1 MENAPIEVPTRTL
14 VESMLR
20 DDATIDAGA
29 LYDVAGE
36 LGMTDQ
42 QVRLCIKRLVADGQF
57 VQDGR
62 GRKAVL
68 RATDELRSTITPDL
82 DYLRLMYAQD
92 RGDAP
97 WDGRWHVVAFA
108 VPESVRPARDAMRDA
123 IVRLGGA
130 AIQGGLYVSP
140 NDWDSEIADAAGQL
154 AIAEHV
160 TTLTTT
166 DLTVG
171 GTVEPRAAAGLLW
184 PLDDIAERH
193 RRLLTVA
200 ERALSAL
207 PDAAPTAQLTTA
219 IELAAEFSRAVE
231 PDPLLPPELLPQPW
245 IGVAARARVADCWA
259 ELLKSDAPQRIKL
272 FQWYSE
278 VVAEVA
284 ARSRSAASV

>member
-1 MENAPIEVPTRTL
+1 
-14 VESMLR
+14 MLR

-57 VQDGR
+57 TQDGR

-68 RATDELRSTITPDL
+68 RATDELRSTITPDR
-82 DYLRLMYAQD
+82 DYIRFMYAQD

-108 VPESVRPARDAMRDA
+108 VPESVRAARDAMRDA

-140 NDWDSEIADAAGQL
+140 NDWDSEISAAAEQL
-154 AIAEHV
+154 GISEHV
-160 TTLTTT
+160 TTLTTA
-166 DLTVG
+166 DLAVG
-171 GTVEPRAAAGLLW
+171 DIIEPCALATHIW
-184 PLDDIAERH
+184 PLDEIAERH
-193 RRLLTVA
+193 RRLLAVA
-200 ERALSAL
+200 ERALLAL
-207 PDAAPTAQLTTA
+207 PDATPTRQQTIA
-219 IELAAEFSRAVE
+219 IELAAEFTRAIE

-245 IGVAARARVADCWA
+245 IGAAARAAVAACWA
-259 ELLKSDAPQRIKL
+259 EMSKSDAPQRIKL
-272 FQWYSE
+272 FQWYAD
-278 VVAEVA
+278 VIDEVA
-284 ARSRSAASV
+284 LPRG

>member
-1 MENAPIEVPTRTL
+1 MEDQSIEVPTRTL

-57 VQDGR
+57 TQDGR

-68 RATDELRSTITPDL
+68 RATDELRSTITPDR
-82 DYLRLMYAQD
+82 DYIRFMYAQD

-108 VPESVRPARDAMRDA
+108 VPESVRAARDAMRDA

-140 NDWDSEIADAAGQL
+140 NDWDSEISAAAEQL
-154 AIAEHV
+154 GISEHV
-160 TTLTTT
+160 TTMTTA
-166 DLTVG
+166 DLAVG
-171 GTVEPRAAAGLLW
+171 DLIEPRALAAHLW
-184 PLDDIAERH
+184 PLDEIAERH
-193 RRLLTVA
+193 RRLLAVA
-200 ERALSAL
+200 DRALLAL
-207 PDAAPTAQLTTA
+207 PDTTPTRQQTIA
-219 IELAAEFSRAVE
+219 IELAAEFTRAVE
-231 PDPLLPPELLPQPW
+231 PDPLLPPELLPQSW
-245 IGVAARARVADCWA
+245 IGAAARAKVAACWA
-259 ELLKSDAPQRIKL
+259 EMSRSDAPQRIKL
-272 FQWYSE
+272 FQWYAD
-278 VVAEVA
+278 VIDEVA
-284 ARSRSAASV
+284 QPRG

>member
-1 MENAPIEVPTRTL
+1 
-14 VESMLR
+14 MLR

-57 VQDGR
+57 TQDGR

-68 RATDELRSTITPDL
+68 RATDELRSTITPDR
-82 DYLRLMYAQD
+82 DYIRFMYAQD

-108 VPESVRPARDAMRDA
+108 VPESVRAARDAMRDA

-140 NDWDSEIADAAGQL
+140 NDWDSEISAAAEQL
-154 AIAEHV
+154 GISEHV
-160 TTLTTT
+160 TTMTTA
-166 DLTVG
+166 DLAVG
-171 GTVEPRAAAGLLW
+171 DLIEPRALAAHLW
-184 PLDDIAERH
+184 PLDEIAERH
-193 RRLLTVA
+193 RRLLAVA
-200 ERALSAL
+200 ERALLAL
-207 PDAAPTAQLTTA
+207 SDATPTRHQTIA
-219 IELAAEFSRAVE
+219 IELAAEFTRAVE

-245 IGVAARARVADCWA
+245 IGAAARAKVAACWA
-259 ELLKSDAPQRIKL
+259 ELLKIDAPQRIKL
-272 FQWYSE
+272 FEWYSE
-278 VVAEVA
+278 VIDEVTKG
-284 ARSRSAASV
+284 

>member
-1 MENAPIEVPTRTL
+1 MEDPSIEVPTRTL

-57 VQDGR
+57 TQDGR

-68 RATDELRSTITPDL
+68 RATDELRSTITPDR
-82 DYLRLMYAQD
+82 DYIRFMYAQD

-108 VPESVRPARDAMRDA
+108 VPESVRAARDAMRDA

-140 NDWDSEIADAAGQL
+140 NDWDSEISAAAEQL
-154 AIAEHV
+154 GISEHV
-160 TTLTTT
+160 TTMTTA
-166 DLTVG
+166 DLAVG
-171 GTVEPRAAAGLLW
+171 DLIEPRALAAHLW
-184 PLDDIAERH
+184 PLDEIAERH
-193 RRLLTVA
+193 RRLLAVA
-200 ERALSAL
+200 DRALLAL
-207 PDAAPTAQLTTA
+207 SDATPTRQLTIA
-219 IELAAEFSRAVE
+219 IELAAEFTRAVE
-231 PDPLLPPELLPQPW
+231 PDPLLPLELLPQPW
-245 IGVAARARVADCWA
+245 IGVAARAKVAACWA
-259 ELLKSDAPQRIKL
+259 EMLKGDAPQRIKL

-278 VVAEVA
+278 VIDEVTKG
-284 ARSRSAASV
+284 

>member
-1 MENAPIEVPTRTL
+1 MEDPSIEVPTRTL

-57 VQDGR
+57 TQDGR

-68 RATDELRSTITPDL
+68 RATDELRSTITPDR
-82 DYLRLMYAQD
+82 DYIRFMYAQD

-108 VPESVRPARDAMRDA
+108 VPESVRAARDAMRDA

-140 NDWDSEIADAAGQL
+140 NDWDSEISAAAEQL
-154 AIAEHV
+154 RISEHV
-160 TTLTTT
+160 TTMTTA
-166 DLTVG
+166 DLAVG
-171 GTVEPRAAAGLLW
+171 DLIEPRALAAHLW
-184 PLDDIAERH
+184 PLDEIAERH
-193 RRLLTVA
+193 RRLLAVA
-200 ERALSAL
+200 DRALLAL
-207 PDAAPTAQLTTA
+207 PDATATGQQTIA
-219 IELAAEFSRAVE
+219 IELAAEFTRAVE

-245 IGVAARARVADCWA
+245 IGAAARAKVAACWA
-259 ELLKSDAPQRIKL
+259 ELFKGDAPQRIRV
-272 FQWYSE
+272 FQWY
-278 VVAEVA
+278 AEVIDEV
-284 ARSRSAASV
+284 ARPRG

>member
-1 MENAPIEVPTRTL
+1 
-14 VESMLR
+14 MLR

-130 AIQGGLYVSP
+130 AVQGGLYVSP
-140 NDWDSEIADAAGQL
+140 NDWDSEIAAAAEQL

-171 GTVEPRAAAGLLW
+171 GTDEPRGVAGLLW
-184 PLDDIAERH
+184 PLGDIAERH
-193 RRLLTVA
+193 RRLLAVA
-200 ERALSAL
+200 ERALAVL
-207 PDAAPTAQLTTA
+207 PDASPTAQLTVA
-219 IELAAEFSRAVE
+219 IELAAEFTRAVE

-245 IGVAARARVADCWA
+245 IGVAARAKVADCWA
-259 ELLKSDAPQRIKL
+259 ELLKSDGPQRIKL

-284 ARSRSAASV
+284 ARSSSAASV

>member
-1 MENAPIEVPTRTL
+1 MEDQSIEVPTRTL

-57 VQDGR
+57 TQDGR

-68 RATDELRSTITPDL
+68 RATDELRSTITPDR
-82 DYLRLMYAQD
+82 DYIRFMYAQD

-108 VPESVRPARDAMRDA
+108 VPESVRAARDAMRDA

-140 NDWDSEIADAAGQL
+140 NDWDSEISSAAEQL
-154 AIAEHV
+154 GISEHV
-160 TTLTTT
+160 TTMTTA
-166 DLTVG
+166 DLAVG
-171 GTVEPRAAAGLLW
+171 DLIEPRALAAHLW
-184 PLDDIAERH
+184 PLDEIAERH
-193 RRLLTVA
+193 RRLLAVA
-200 ERALSAL
+200 DRAPLALS
-207 PDAAPTAQLTTA
+207 DATLTRQLTIA
-219 IELAAEFSRAVE
+219 IELAAEFTRAVE
-231 PDPLLPPELLPQPW
+231 PDPLLPPELLPQRW
-245 IGVAARARVADCWA
+245 IGVAARAKVASCWA
-259 ELLKSDAPQRIKL
+259 ELLKGDAPQRIKL
-272 FQWYSE
+272 FQWY
-278 VVAEVA
+278 AEVIDE
-284 ARSRSAASV
+284 VTKG

>member
-1 MENAPIEVPTRTL
+1 MEYPSIEVPTRTL

-68 RATDELRSTITPDL
+68 RATDALRSTITPDL

-92 RGDAP
+92 RGAAP
-97 WDGRWHVVAFA
+97 WDGRWRVVAFA
-108 VPESVRPARDAMRDA
+108 VPESVRTARDAMRDA

-130 AIQGGLYVSP
+130 AVQGGLYVSP
-140 NDWDSEIADAAGQL
+140 NDWDGEIATVAEQL
-154 AIAEHV
+154 AITEHV

-166 DLTVG
+166 DLAIG
-171 GTVEPRAAAGLLW
+171 GVKEPRAVVDHLW
-184 PLDDIAERH
+184 PLGDIAARH
-193 RRLLTVA
+193 RRLLAVA
-200 ERALSAL
+200 ERALSAA
-207 PDAAPTAQLTTA
+207 PDASPTTRLTIA
-219 IELAAEFSRAVE
+219 IELAAEFTRAVE

-245 IGVAARARVADCWA
+245 IGVAARAKVADCWA
-259 ELLKSDAPQRIKL
+259 VLTESGAPQRVKL

>member
-1 MENAPIEVPTRTL
+1 MEDPSIEVPTRTL

-57 VQDGR
+57 TQDGR

-68 RATDELRSTITPDL
+68 RATDELRSTITPDR
-82 DYLRLMYAQD
+82 DYIRFMYAQD

-108 VPESVRPARDAMRDA
+108 VPESVRAARDAMRDA

-140 NDWDSEIADAAGQL
+140 NDWDSEISSAAEQL
-154 AIAEHV
+154 GISEHV
-160 TTLTTT
+160 TTMTTA
-166 DLTVG
+166 DLAVG
-171 GTVEPRAAAGLLW
+171 DLIEPRALAAHLW
-184 PLDDIAERH
+184 PLDEIAERH
-193 RRLLTVA
+193 RRLLAVA
-200 ERALSAL
+200 DRAPLALS
-207 PDAAPTAQLTTA
+207 DATLTRQLTIA
-219 IELAAEFSRAVE
+219 IELAAEFTRAVE
-231 PDPLLPPELLPQPW
+231 PDPLLPPELLPQRW
-245 IGVAARARVADCWA
+245 IGVAARAKVASCWA
-259 ELLKSDAPQRIKL
+259 ELLKGDAPQRIKL
-272 FQWYSE
+272 FQWY
-278 VVAEVA
+278 AEVIDE
-284 ARSRSAASV
+284 VTKG

>member
-1 MENAPIEVPTRTL
+1 MADPSIEVPTRTL

-42 QVRLCIKRLVADGQF
+42 QVRLCVKRLVADGQF

-68 RATDELRSTITPDL
+68 RATDALRSTITPDL

-97 WDGRWHVVAFA
+97 WDGRWRLVAFA
-108 VPESVRPARDAMRDA
+108 VPESVRSARDAMRDV

-140 NDWDSEIADAAGQL
+140 NDWGSEIAAAAEQL
-154 AIAEHV
+154 AITDHV

-166 DLTVG
+166 DLAIG
-171 GTVEPRAAAGLLW
+171 GSDEPRAVANHLW
-184 PLDDIAERH
+184 RLGDIAERH
-193 RRLLTVA
+193 RRLLAVA
-200 ERALSAL
+200 ERALRAL
-207 PDAAPTAQLTTA
+207 PDASPTARLTTA
-219 IELAAEFSRAVE
+219 IELAAEFTHAVE

-245 IGVAARARVADCWA
+245 IGVAARAKVADCWA
-259 ELLKSDAPQRIKL
+259 VLTKSDAPQRIKL

-284 ARSRSAASV
+284 ARSSSAASV